1 MAPMLGGC
9 RVNGHHPFRTRNG
22 HPSRREDRSVLGNN
36 LTIRRACALIA
47 LVTLVVGIASG
58 LLMRV
63 FDPKDFDTAGSGLW
77 WAVQTITTVGYG
89 DKVPTTTEGKLVAVL
104 VMATGLGFM
113 SVITAA
119 ITATF
124 VESARRRRGRDDMT
138 LHHIAQRLDQ
148 IEALVNQRL
157 EADQRDRD
165 QADSEGL
172 QQGRDLRGP
181 A

>member
-1 MAPMLGGC
+1 MLRGS
-9 RVNGHHPFRTRNG
+9 RVNGHHPLWTRNG
-22 HPSRREDRSVLGNN
+22 HPSRGDDRFVLGDN

-47 LVTLVVGIASG
+47 LVTLTVGVASG
-58 LLMRV
+58 LVMRV
-63 FDPKDFDTAGSGLW
+63 LDPEDFHTAGSGLW

-89 DKVPTTTEGKLVAVL
+89 DKVPTNTEGKLVAVL
-104 VMATGLGFM
+104 VMATGLGFL

-124 VESARRRRGRDDMT
+124 VESARKRRGRDDLT

-148 IEALVNQRL
+148 IEELLVNQRL

-165 QADSEGL
+165 QPDGERL
-172 QQGRDLRGP
+172 EHGRELGGP